1 MPTIFFYGPKL
12 DKDKRRDMIKSFTK
26 TASRIT
32 GIEKSAFEVYL
43 RESTLENVETAEEL
57 SEDKGKREKGKILIV
72 EDDQGVSGLI
82 KNFLEDRGYRLEVA
96 KDATKAKTLL
106 KQGSYKLIFTDV
118 VFYWSA
124 GIDLIK
130 AIREKD
136 EKTPIIVITECNP
149 KMAQE
154 ALEAGASD
162 VLLKPFDILQMKRK
176 IGKFVDIDMME
187 KRFGSVAVDKGFITL
202 NQLTEALKIQ
212 VMEDIKKG
220 KHRLLGVILL
230 EQGDI
235 TNRQINEVLESL
247 TPVRLTLD
255 LIK

>member
-1 MPTIFFYGPKL
+1 MPRIFFYGPKL
-12 DKDKRRDMIKSFTK
+12 DKGKSRDMINSFTK

-43 RESTLENVETAEEL
+43 RETTFENVGVAEEL

-82 KNFLEDRGYRLEVA
+82 KNFLGDRGYGFEVT
-96 KDATKAKTLL
+96 KDVTKARELL
-106 KQGSYKLIFTDV
+106 KQGGYKLIFTDV
-118 VFYWSA
+118 VFYWSG

-130 AIREKD
+130 AIREAD
-136 EKTPIIVITECNP
+136 EKTPIIVITEYNP
-149 KMAQE
+149 EAAQE
-154 ALEAGASD
+154 ALEAGASE

-176 IGKFVDIDMME
+176 IGKFVDLDMME
-187 KRFGSVAVDKGFITL
+187 KRFGSAAVEKGFITI

-212 VMEDIKKG
+212 VMEDIQKA

-230 EQGDI
+230 EQGHI
-235 TNRQINEVLESL
+235 TNQQINEVLESI